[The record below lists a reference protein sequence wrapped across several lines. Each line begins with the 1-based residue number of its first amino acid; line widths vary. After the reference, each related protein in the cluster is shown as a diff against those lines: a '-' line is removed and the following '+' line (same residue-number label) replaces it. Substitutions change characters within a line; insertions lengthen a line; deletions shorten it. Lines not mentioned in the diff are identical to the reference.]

1 MIEQLKTKLKAIW
14 DAQIPPDEYEA
25 LDWDAQGEYL
35 DSQMQGYGLLF
46 KDWLTA
52 FANGDVT
59 LWFYHLEQGETAKS
73 VEMDFNEICSL
84 IQDANPSKDNWLD
97 LLQDNTPLSIDFD
110 TTVMECGARWGF
122 ETKKDGK

>member
-1 MIEQLKTKLKAIW
+1 MTEQLKAKLKAIW

-35 DSQMQGYGLLF
+35 GSQMRGYGLLF
-46 KDWLTA
+46 EDWLTA

-97 LLQDNTPLSIDFD
+97 LLQDNTPLRLDFD
-110 TTVMECGARWGF
+110 TTVMECGARWGL
-122 ETKKDGK
+122 